1 MIDQSDIGD
10 VSFMQAMSKIQ
21 TIKNAD
27 TRKMV
32 EQSFRKGEFTAE
44 SLMRV
49 ALKGEINDDDVM
61 QKLADEEKKIA
72 RRDLTADVNARVN
85 FNSEMSSINSVL
97 GEVDTGDI
105 TVESILSLA
114 QSMPEILDMA
124 S

>member
-21 TIKNAD
+21 TITNQD
-27 TRKMV
+27 RRKMV

-44 SLMRV
+44 ALMRV

>member
-1 MIDQSDIGD
+1 
-10 VSFMQAMSKIQ
+10 MSKIQ

-44 SLMRV
+44 ALMRV